1 MVYMDYHEIKVHGG
15 LLSDCSYDSE
25 HDEKMCAS
33 DLKVINFDD
42 VKTAY
47 LNNRGFSEEKSKSVD
62 AIACGEKNTV
72 YLIEFKNGNIKHEK
86 ENIPIKIRD
95 SVLIICDICKCSITD
110 TRKDIVFVLVYNEE
124 RSNLPWETKRM
135 IGTSVLSRRPINYLG
150 LDKAEGFIVNRA
162 LMLTVKQFEDKIL
175 PKCLDFF

>member
-1 MVYMDYHEIKVHGG
+1 MVYMDYHEIKTHRG
-15 LLSDCSYDSE
+15 LLDECSYDSE

-33 DLKVINFDD
+33 DLQVINFDN

-47 LNNRGFSEEKSKSVD
+47 LNDRGFSEEKAKSVD
-62 AIACGEKNTV
+62 VIACGEENTV
-72 YLIEFKNGNIKHEK
+72 YLVEFKNGNIKHEK

-124 RSNLPWETKRM
+124 RSNLSWETKRM
-135 IGTSVLSRRPINYLG
+135 IGMSVLSGKPIHYLG
-150 LDKAEGFIVNRA
+150 LDKAEGFIVKRA
-162 LMLTVKQFEDKIL
+162 LMLTAKQFEERIL
-175 PKCLDFF
+175 PKLS